1 MTFFMFICE
10 FREVFQNTSFMGHLW
25 ETLFQV
31 QVAEFQPPDSV
42 KNYFTDAF
50 QALYTR
56 MRSSHSQTFIYLKS
70 LKIICEEILN
80 L

>member
-1 MTFFMFICE
+1 MTVFMFIC
-10 FREVFQNTSFMGHLW
+10 V
-25 ETLFQV
+25 LFYGAPLGNCLFHV

-56 MRSSHSQTFIYLKS
+56 MRSSHLQTFIYLKS
-70 LKIICEEILN
+70 LKIICQEVLN
-80 L
+80 LS